1 MEAKNTLANSSGQQ
15 LLNEIKIDS
24 YLAIFL
30 FTVQD
35 FLRWWYI
42 KMPIWHLKR
51 IFRLS
56 VVVDD
61 QFSIS
66 LLIKNFFLPWHRD
79 YSAMGYLFGIVMKIL
94 FLPIGISI
102 YLIAMLTYLSVFFLW
117 LIIPIGT
124 VVFVII
130 SFF

>member
-1 MEAKNTLANSSGQQ
+1 MEAKNTLADSSGQQ

-30 FTVQD
+30 FTIQD
-35 FLRWWYI
+35 FLRWWYV
-42 KMPIWHLKR
+42 KMPIWHLRR
-51 IFRLS
+51 IARLS

-102 YLIAMLTYLSVFFLW
+102 YLTTMLTYLSVFLLW
-117 LIIPIGT
+117 LILPVGT
-124 VVFVII
+124 LVFVII